1 MKNKQKTL
9 LPTTTVVKG
18 FKTNPLV
25 EPKLYCKSNP
35 FTQVNKAMSAF
46 IKEWDWNSR
55 VVCQYCKFET
65 KKGII

>member
-35 FTQVNKAMSAF
+35 FTQVNEAMLALGSF
-46 IKEWDWNSR
+46 LI
-55 VVCQYCKFET
+55 VT
-65 KKGII
+65 KDKDRKGRSLEIVLIFF